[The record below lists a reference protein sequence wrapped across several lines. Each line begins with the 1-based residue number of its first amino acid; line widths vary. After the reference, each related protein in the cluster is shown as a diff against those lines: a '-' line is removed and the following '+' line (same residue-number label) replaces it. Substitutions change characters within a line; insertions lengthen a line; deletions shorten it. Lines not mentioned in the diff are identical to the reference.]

1 MEKYLP
7 ICLLK
12 NKIYYNEPIVISL
25 NNLLKNIFSINTNGN
40 EKFIK
45 FLGLKI
51 FFRRSSLNNA

>member
-25 NNLLKNIFSINTNGN
+25 NNLLKNIFFVGVH
-40 EKFIK
+40 
-45 FLGLKI
+45 
-51 FFRRSSLNNA
+51 